1 MFDSQITLLY
11 FRNIE
16 KAFHFYEDVL
26 GLKVK
31 IDQGYGR
38 IYEVSGGALLGVMD
52 EKRGFLQSGQGKSM
66 MISLVTDDVDPWYEA
81 LEKRG
86 VKMLSEPITKENIG
100 IRSFLFEDP
109 EGHIL
114 EIQKFLNQ
122 GKQLTLQI

>member
-1 MFDSQITLLY
+1 MFESQITLLY

-38 IYEVSGGALLGVMD
+38 IYEVSGSALLGVMD

-86 VKMLSEPITKENIG
+86 VKMLSKPLTKEDIG

>member
-86 VKMLSEPITKENIG
+86 VKMLSKPITKENIG

>member
-1 MFDSQITLLY
+1 MFESQITLLY

-16 KAFHFYEDVL
+16 KAFRFYEDVL

-38 IYEVSGGALLGVMD
+38 IYEISGRALLGVMD

-86 VKMLSEPITKENIG
+86 VKILSKPLTKEDIG

>member
-1 MFDSQITLLY
+1 MFESQITLLY

-16 KAFHFYEDVL
+16 KAFRFYEDVL

-38 IYEVSGGALLGVMD
+38 IYEISGRALLGVMD

-81 LEKRG
+81 LKKRG
-86 VKMLSEPITKENIG
+86 VKILSKPLTKEDIG

>member
-1 MFDSQITLLY
+1 MFESQITLLY

-16 KAFHFYEDVL
+16 KAFRFYEDVL

-38 IYEVSGGALLGVMD
+38 IYEVSGRALLGVMD

-86 VKMLSEPITKENIG
+86 VKILSKPLTKEDIG

>member
-1 MFDSQITLLY
+1 MFQSQITLLY

-16 KAFHFYEDVL
+16 KAFQFYEEIL

-38 IYEVSGGALLGVMD
+38 IYEVSGSALLGVMD
-52 EKRGFLQSGQGKSM
+52 EKRGFLQSGQGKSI
-66 MISLVTDDVDPWYEA
+66 MISLVTDDVDPWYET

-86 VKMLSEPITKENIG
+86 VKMLSEPLTKEDIG

-114 EIQKFLNQ
+114 EIQKFLDQ
-122 GKQLTLQI
+122 DKQLTLQI

>member
-1 MFDSQITLLY
+1 MFESQITLLY

-26 GLKVK
+26 GLKTK

-38 IYEVSGGALLGVMD
+38 IYEVSGNALLGVMD
-52 EKRGFLQSGQGKSM
+52 EKRGFLQSGHGTSM
-66 MISLVTDDVDPWYEA
+66 MISLVTEDVDPWYET

-86 VKMLSEPITKENIG
+86 VKMLSKPLTKENIG

-114 EIQKFLNQ
+114 QIQKFLNQ